1 MELGVA
7 IWELRCG
14 SVNDFAMLASV
25 DREDARAG
33 LFDADGKEQDWMH
46 RPAVEFIVDPRKKKQ
61 KPRADVIAFVP
72 GALVLNEKADGALGQ
87 FLSQFGQLLELHC
100 GGEILHF
107 FNATKLI
114 DCIDVER
121 SEKRRSGAIAMEAFD
136 ESNVPQQ
143 AAVFKD
149 PRMAAVRIYVND
161 AGRAE
166 IERIVA
172 ADGLTGIE
180 CGSPQRF

>member
-1 MELGVA
+1 MA
-7 IWELRCG
+7 IWELRCA
-14 SVNDFAMLASV
+14 SVNDFAALASV
-25 DREDARAG
+25 DRQDGLAG

-72 GALVLNEKADGALGQ
+72 GALVLNEKADAALGP

-100 GGEILHF
+100 AGETLHF

-136 ESNVPQQ
+136 ESNVPHET
-143 AAVFKD
+143 AVFKD
-149 PRMAAVRIYVND
+149 PRTAGARIYVND

-172 ADGLTGIE
+172 EAGLAGVE
-180 CGSPQRF
+180 CGPPQRL

>member
-25 DREDARAG
+25 DGEDARAG
-33 LFDADGKEQDWMH
+33 LFDADGKEQDWRH
-46 RPAVEFIVDPRKKKQ
+46 RPAVEFVVEPRKRKL

-72 GALVLNEKADGALGQ
+72 GALVLNEKAHGALGP
-87 FLSQFGQLLELHC
+87 FLSRFGQLLELRC
-100 GGEILHF
+100 GGETLHF
-107 FNATKLI
+107 FNATTLI
-114 DCIDVER
+114 PCIDVER
-121 SEKRRSGAIAMEAFD
+121 SAKRRSGAIAMEAFD

-149 PRMAAVRIYVND
+149 PRLAAVRIYVND

-172 ADGLTGIE
+172 ADGLAGIE
-180 CGSPQRF
+180 CGPPQRF

>member
-25 DREDARAG
+25 DWEDARAG

-46 RPAVEFIVDPRKKKQ
+46 RPAVEFSVDSRKKKQ

-72 GALVLNEKADGALGQ
+72 GALVLNETAKVALGP

-100 GGEILHF
+100 GGEILYF
-107 FNATKLI
+107 FNATTLI

-121 SEKRRSGAIAMEAFD
+121 SEKRRSGSIAMEAFN
-136 ESNVPQQ
+136 ESNVPQE

-149 PRMAAVRIYVND
+149 RRMASVRIYVND
-161 AGRAE
+161 AGRKE

-172 ADGLTGIE
+172 DAGLTGVE
-180 CGSPQRF
+180 CGTPQRF

>member
-14 SVNDFAMLASV
+14 SVNDFAMLVSV

-46 RPAVEFIVDPRKKKQ
+46 RPAVEFIVDPRKKRQ

-72 GALVLNEKADGALGQ
+72 GALVLNEKANGALGP
-87 FLSQFGQLLELHC
+87 FLSRFGQFLELHC

-121 SEKRRSGAIAMEAFD
+121 SEKRRSGAIAMETFD
-136 ESNVPQQ
+136 ESNVPLQ

-149 PRMAAVRIYVND
+149 PHMAAVRIYVND

-166 IERIVA
+166 VERIVA
-172 ADGLTGIE
+172 AGGLTGIE
-180 CGSPQRF
+180 CGHPQRF